1 MSDDDV
7 DVLVVGAGVAGLS
20 VAAGLAA
27 TRRVMIVDKG
37 DGSTRWAQGGI
48 AGAVAAD
55 DDPRDH
61 AADTAAAGAGLCA
74 DRPLAVLVEEG
85 PLRLAELIAAGARF
99 DREAGGALATT
110 LEGGHHRRRV
120 VHAGGDAT
128 GAEVARV
135 LTAATRGL
143 TRMGDATVVE
153 LTRGPGRCGPQVT
166 GALVRQGDRLVRI
179 TARAVV
185 LATGGIGHAY
195 PASTNPAAVTGDGL
209 ALALQAGATLTD
221 IEFVQFHPTVLHTG
235 GRLGQLPLVSEAL
248 RGEGAVLRDAAG
260 VAFMAGRHPLADLA
274 ARDVV
279 AREIHAV
286 LQRDGVDHV
295 HLDATALGSELLR
308 HRFPTVLAACAAVGV
323 DATREPIPV
332 APAQHFLCG
341 GVATDRWGATDVPGL
356 YAVGEVAATGVHGA
370 NRLASNSLLE
380 GLVFGRRVAA
390 RLTLELPGAARGTLP
405 AAPIARVVPRS
416 ADVAREVLGR
426 YAGVR
431 RSGAGLAAGLT
442 ELAALERADGLPAPT
457 EWTVAGAVLAAAAA
471 RTESR
476 GCHYRDDHPLRSE
489 WWRRSVHVH
498 RAETGLPAVVVDDV
512 ASAA

>member
-48 AGAVAAD
+48 AGAVAAE
-55 DDPRDH
+55 DDPLDH
-61 AADTAAAGAGLCA
+61 AADTAAA
-74 DRPLAVLVEEG
+74 
-85 PLRLAELIAAGARF
+85 
-99 DREAGGALATT
+99 
-110 LEGGHHRRRV
+110 
-120 VHAGGDAT
+120 

-166 GALVRQGDRLVRI
+166 GALVRQGDRLVPI

-295 HLDATALGSELLR
+295 HLDATALQ
-308 HRFPTVLAACAAVGV
+308 
-323 DATREPIPV
+323 D
-332 APAQHFLCG
+332 
-341 GVATDRWGATDVPGL
+341 
-356 YAVGEVAATGVHGA
+356 
-370 NRLASNSLLE
+370 
-380 GLVFGRRVAA
+380 
-390 RLTLELPGAARGTLP
+390 
-405 AAPIARVVPRS
+405 
-416 ADVAREVLGR
+416 
-426 YAGVR
+426 
-431 RSGAGLAAGLT
+431 
-442 ELAALERADGLPAPT
+442 
-457 EWTVAGAVLAAAAA
+457 
-471 RTESR
+471 
-476 GCHYRDDHPLRSE
+476 
-489 WWRRSVHVH
+489 
-498 RAETGLPAVVVDDV
+498 
-512 ASAA
+512 

>member
-1 MSDDDV
+1 MSDHDV

-48 AGAVAAD
+48 AGAVAAE
-55 DDPRDH
+55 DDPLDH

-166 GALVRQGDRLVRI
+166 GALVRQGDRLERI

-235 GRLGQLPLVSEAL
+235 GRLGQLPLVS
-248 RGEGAVLRDAAG
+248 
-260 VAFMAGRHPLADLA
+260 
-274 ARDVV
+274 
-279 AREIHAV
+279 
-286 LQRDGVDHV
+286 
-295 HLDATALGSELLR
+295 
-308 HRFPTVLAACAAVGV
+308 
-323 DATREPIPV
+323 
-332 APAQHFLCG
+332 
-341 GVATDRWGATDVPGL
+341 
-356 YAVGEVAATGVHGA
+356 
-370 NRLASNSLLE
+370 
-380 GLVFGRRVAA
+380 
-390 RLTLELPGAARGTLP
+390 
-405 AAPIARVVPRS
+405 
-416 ADVAREVLGR
+416 
-426 YAGVR
+426 
-431 RSGAGLAAGLT
+431 
-442 ELAALERADGLPAPT
+442 
-457 EWTVAGAVLAAAAA
+457 
-471 RTESR
+471 
-476 GCHYRDDHPLRSE
+476 
-489 WWRRSVHVH
+489 
-498 RAETGLPAVVVDDV
+498 
-512 ASAA
+512 

>member
-1 MSDDDV
+1 MSDEDV

-48 AGAVAAD
+48 AGAVAAE
-55 DDPRDH
+55 DDPLDH

-195 PASTNPAAVTGDGL
+195 PASTNPATVTGDGL

-341 GVATDRWGATDVPGL
+341 GERPTSPACTPWGRSPPPACTGPTGWRPTACWRAWSS
-356 YAVGEVAATGVHGA
+356 AVGWRRPPPRRTG
-370 NRLASNSLLE
+370 R
-380 GLVFGRRVAA
+380 GRRSLPTGRWPPHRRGSAAPGQPGSAPGSHRRRPLRRRQAPSGTAGAGAPSPARWRRGARGRRRRAAGRRGSRGPRRRAQPGRRADAA
-390 RLTLELPGAARGTLP
+390 RP
-405 AAPIARVVPRS
+405 
-416 ADVAREVLGR
+416 
-426 YAGVR
+426 
-431 RSGAGLAAGLT
+431 
-442 ELAALERADGLPAPT
+442 
-457 EWTVAGAVLAAAAA
+457 
-471 RTESR
+471 
-476 GCHYRDDHPLRSE
+476 
-489 WWRRSVHVH
+489 
-498 RAETGLPAVVVDDV
+498 
-512 ASAA
+512 